1 MSLAT
6 LPQTPPA
13 LDRDSLWQH
22 GRNGLSIARLLH
34 HDGRPA
40 ALVGTA
46 CALAVESA
54 CRAALAQ
61 AGLFYDGDVRR
72 GLARLAAPHDLWPP
86 FPEALGGEERLAA
99 AERAVAWIASYL
111 RSEAP
116 EHAWGY

>member
-1 MSLAT
+1 MSLTT

-13 LDRDSLWQH
+13 LNRDSLWQLC
-22 GRNGLSIARLLH
+22 RNSLSIARLLH
-34 HDGRPA
+34 HEGRPD

-46 CALAVESA
+46 CLLAVESA

-72 GLARLAAPHDLWPP
+72 GFSRLAAPRDLWEPV
-86 FPEALGGEERLAA
+86 AAVSGGERLLA
-99 AERAVAWIASYL
+99 AERAVAWIAGYL